1 MKKFRVL
8 AAALLAAFLVGA
20 VPASAA
26 FDQSVLDGIVLIS
39 SGAPDSTGEMS
50 YWRGTGFFVGE
61 EGEKPSYIV
70 TNSHVVEEFILAGK
84 ALGGG
89 ELHVLFDQNDE
100 AEAYLVDYDAEK
112 DIAVLRLE

>member
-50 YWRGTGFFVGE
+50 YWRGTASLWAGRGRT
-61 EGEKPSYIV
+61 PS
-70 TNSHVVEEFILAGK
+70 TSSPTAT
-84 ALGGG
+84 
-89 ELHVLFDQNDE
+89 
-100 AEAYLVDYDAEK
+100 
-112 DIAVLRLE
+112 